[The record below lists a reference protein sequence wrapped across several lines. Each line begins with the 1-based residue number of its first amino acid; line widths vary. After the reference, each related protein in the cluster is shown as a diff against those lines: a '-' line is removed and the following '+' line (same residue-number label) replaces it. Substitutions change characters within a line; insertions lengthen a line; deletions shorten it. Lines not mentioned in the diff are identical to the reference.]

1 MLMLPYVVTIF
12 AVAGL
17 VGQSRAPAADG
28 KPYVK
33 S

>member
-1 MLMLPYVVTIF
+1 VTIF

-17 VGQSRAPAADG
+17 VGQSRGPAASG
-28 KPYVK
+28 KAYIK